1 MLKGILCLSIIFY
14 FTAGCNQSNSVEK
27 ENDNTDVLQN
37 AEPKKMPAN
46 DSLEKKDSMESNL
59 RSLLAGGDTLTEQK
73 HINGF
78 GDKPELSFSIV
89 SGKMMHA
96 MLVVKSDSANI
107 RINQIEM
114 PDGKFDGPFGR
125 EMRYEIKIPGVYKII
140 IGENMMAEGKWT
152 GDFLIKVWME

>member
-1 MLKGILCLSIIFY
+1 MWKGILFLSIAFY
-14 FTAGCNQSNSVEK
+14 FTTGCNQSNSIEK
-27 ENDNTDVLQN
+27 ENENTDILQN
-37 AEPKKMPAN
+37 AGSKKLPAI
-46 DSLEKKDSMESNL
+46 DSLQKKG
-59 RSLLAGGDTLTEQK
+59 SLEGFVRILHAGGDTLTEQK

-152 GDFLIKVWME
+152 GDFLINVWME